1 MGGRVGPSDQEPH
14 KPSENAVRIMKTTLF
29 AVASTALSIAAFGL
43 ACDRT
48 PDASA
53 APSSPA
59 APASASVDT
68 DKYSLELKPVGKYA
82 KDKEGVVQIVLKTKG
97 DFHVNDEYP
106 TKFKAAKSDG
116 VKYDVEILSKAK
128 QPDAFVMEKCA
139 AGAGKDAFSC
149 TLTVNVKFVPT
160 ASGTA
165 KLSGELNVGVCNKE
179 TCLVEKK
186 TLDLSVPVT

>member
-1 MGGRVGPSDQEPH
+1 
-14 KPSENAVRIMKTTLF
+14 MKTTLF

-53 APSSPA
+53 APSSAAA

-68 DKYSLELKPVGKYA
+68 DKYSLEIKPVGKYE
-82 KDKEGVVQIVLKTKG
+82 KGKPGTVQIVLKTKG

-106 TKFKAAKSDG
+106 IKYKTAKTDG
-116 VKYDVEILSKAK
+116 VKYDAEVLSKVK
-128 QPDAFVMEKCA
+128 QADAFAMDKCPK
-139 AGAGKDAFSC
+139 GAGKDEFNC
-149 TLTVNVKFVPT
+149 TLTVTVKFTPE
-160 ASGTA
+160 ASGNV